1 MAQQIFYAAAFP
13 AADTEIYGRKGGE
26 LTTNQGTAVSV
37 YLGSTSCSCLTGL
50 ILLQLSLGKPLVV
63 PFTGVLETGMQV
75 APSARIHDLA
85 KQEGTIHA
93 SDEGT
98 DDTYPKTLNMECSL
112 NTDDLIW
119 RERINGDYVFLQFWE
134 AFPYSPPMER
144 FLSSLSFCP
153 INDIYNEH

>member
-1 MAQQIFYAAAFP
+1 MRESISLPVKHFNEWMAQQIFYAAAFP

-63 PFTGVLETGMQV
+63 PFTWVLETGMQV

-93 SDEGT
+93 T
-98 DDTYPKTLNMECSL
+98 D
-112 NTDDLIW
+112 
-119 RERINGDYVFLQFWE
+119 
-134 AFPYSPPMER
+134 
-144 FLSSLSFCP
+144 
-153 INDIYNEH
+153 